1 MKDNR
6 NPNMGILNYE
16 TGKNKFSITR
26 HAPSD
31 SLQFF
36 IQHYWLVE
44 WDLRGQPPY
53 TQEVLQHPGVNVVFQ
68 PGNSYICGIESRKS
82 VHILQD
88 EGQIVGVLFRPGAF
102 HCYFQAPVST
112 LTDQVVNISDYFSL
126 DINALE
132 EQLFAVKN
140 KEDKIV
146 IVEQLLRKSMP
157 EHDKTVD
164 LLNEMIDEIVHN
176 VGITK
181 VEHLVDQFGISK
193 RTLQRWFNQYI
204 GVSPKWVI
212 RRYRM
217 HEAIE
222 LIERGVDMTV
232 LAMDLGYFDQAHFSK
247 DFKAVI
253 GKSPKQ
259 YAKNN
264 D

>member
-1 MKDNR
+1 
-6 NPNMGILNYE
+6 
-16 TGKNKFSITR
+16 
-26 HAPSD
+26 
-31 SLQFF
+31 
-36 IQHYWLVE
+36 
-44 WDLRGQPPY
+44 
-53 TQEVLQHPGVNVVFQ
+53 VVFQ

-82 VHILQD
+82 VNILQD
-88 EGQIVGVLFRPGAF
+88 QGQIVGVLFRPGAF
-102 HCYFQAPVST
+102 HCYVQAPVST
-112 LTDQVVNISDYFSL
+112 LTDQVVNISDYFNL
-126 DINALE
+126 DINTFE
-132 EQLFAVKN
+132 EQLFALKN
-140 KEDKIV
+140 KEEKIV
-146 IVEQLLRKSMP
+146 IVEQLLQQSMP

-164 LLNEMIDEIVHN
+164 LLNEVIDKIVYN
-176 VGITK
+176 ADITK

-222 LIERGVDMTV
+222 LIERGADMTQ

-247 DFKAVI
+247 DFKAAI